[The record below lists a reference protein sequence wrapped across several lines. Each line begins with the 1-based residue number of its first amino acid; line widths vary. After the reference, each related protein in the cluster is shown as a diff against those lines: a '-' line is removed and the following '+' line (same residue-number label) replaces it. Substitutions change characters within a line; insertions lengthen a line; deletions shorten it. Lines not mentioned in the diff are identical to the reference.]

1 MCRSTTYLAWVLA
14 RSEGKNWTKKS
25 LCRMLPQTEATEA
38 EKCVQDWLWFSRQA
52 NSKTESS
59 SGYITNS
66 SLMSPTRTA
75 VKNSKLKPKK
85 LSVSVTL
92 PSKDPVRGKGWSMM
106 FRSTKSTTEM
116 TGYLGVQ
123 TDLGKFAD
131 LQIKAVREANQSAP
145 KDLTMYPVL
154 STDQNTLRQGGT

>member
-1 MCRSTTYLAWVLA
+1 
-14 RSEGKNWTKKS
+14 
-25 LCRMLPQTEATEA
+25 
-38 EKCVQDWLWFSRQA
+38 
-52 NSKTESS
+52 
-59 SGYITNS
+59 
-66 SLMSPTRTA
+66 
-75 VKNSKLKPKK
+75 
-85 LSVSVTL
+85 
-92 PSKDPVRGKGWSMM
+92 MM

-154 STDQNTLRQGGT
+154 STDQDTLRQGGT